1 MSATTKAAF
10 EVVLPVTGRF
20 ARMRPITWGDVLL
33 AVAGNDRP
41 IVAVLASRICTLD
54 DKTYTPQQW
63 MEFEFED
70 IAPVANEINRRFEAI
85 SKSKGVA

>member
-1 MSATTKAAF
+1 MSASTKTAF
-10 EVVLPVTGRF
+10 EVVLPVSGRF
-20 ARMRPITWGDVLL
+20 ARVRPITWGDVLM
-33 AVAGNDRP
+33 AVVAKDYP
-41 IVAVLASRICTLD
+41 IVVVLASRICTVD
-54 DKTYTPQQW
+54 ERVCTPQEW